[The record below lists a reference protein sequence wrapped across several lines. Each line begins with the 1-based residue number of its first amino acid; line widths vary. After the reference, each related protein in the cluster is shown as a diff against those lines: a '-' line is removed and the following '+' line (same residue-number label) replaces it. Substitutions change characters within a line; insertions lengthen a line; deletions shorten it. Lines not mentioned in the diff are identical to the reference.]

1 MDPVKI
7 ESTTGLSRLTYRQIV
22 YTKSF
27 WYFDAS
33 SIQIMG
39 GSIMKIGL
47 RILAIVAVMAFI
59 AGLPIA
65 AVAAS
70 SENVKFGHVAPP
82 FHGQS
87 KGVDAFAAY
96 VKEKTNGRIDIAT
109 FPMGQLGGERS
120 MAEQVQSGTL
130 QLASITTA
138 VLQNFVPQSAILDM
152 PFIFP
157 NRKTAY
163 ATLDDPEVQK
173 KVFSYFPKKGFM
185 AIGWTEN
192 EFRDFT
198 NNKRPVRKPSDIKGL
213 KVRVMNSPVYL
224 DTFKQLGASP
234 VGIPFPEIYNALQTG
249 VIDAQEN
256 PLLTSILMK
265 FTEVTKNVTLTNHCL
280 TECVIVVSP
289 DYWETL
295 SPEDQQIFREAA
307 KVAID
312 TNRKVN
318 AELHKKLPKSG
329 ISVAEYCKKNGIDVI
344 ELTPAERK
352 EFQKAMLP
360 VWNKY
365 RKKIGDE
372 IFDFMLTKIKE
383 HQQ

>member
-1 MDPVKI
+1 
-7 ESTTGLSRLTYRQIV
+7 
-22 YTKSF
+22 
-27 WYFDAS
+27 
-33 SIQIMG
+33 
-39 GSIMKIGL
+39 MKIGFRVL
-47 RILAIVAVMAFI
+47 VALILLAFI
-59 AGLPIA
+59 AGLPV
-65 AVAAS
+65 AVVAGS
-70 SENVKFGHVAPP
+70 SAKIKFGHVAPP
-82 FHGQS
+82 FLGQS

-120 MAEQVQSGTL
+120 MAEQVQSGAL
-130 QLASITTA
+130 QLGSITSA
-138 VLQNFVPQSAILDM
+138 VLQNFVPQAAILDM

-157 NRKTAY
+157 DRKTAY

-173 KVFSYFPKKGFM
+173 KIFSYFPKKGFI
-185 AIGWTEN
+185 AVGWTEN

-198 NNKRPVRKPSDIKGL
+198 NNKRPVRTPADIKGL

-256 PLLTSILMK
+256 PILTSVLMK
-265 FTEVTKNVTLTNHCL
+265 FTEVTKNVTITNHCL
-280 TECVIVVSP
+280 TECIIIVSP

-312 TNRKVN
+312 ANRRVN
-318 AELHKKLPKSG
+318 AELHNKLPKSG
-329 ISVAEYCKKNGIDVI
+329 ISTAEYCKKNGVEVI
-344 ELTPAERK
+344 ELTPEERK
-352 EFQKAMLP
+352 VFQKAMVP

-365 RKKIGDE
+365 RKKIGNE

>member
-1 MDPVKI
+1 
-7 ESTTGLSRLTYRQIV
+7 
-22 YTKSF
+22 
-27 WYFDAS
+27 
-33 SIQIMG
+33 
-39 GSIMKIGL
+39 MKIGF
-47 RILAIVAVMAFI
+47 RILMVLSLTAFV
-59 AGLPIA
+59 AGLPVG
-65 AVAAS
+65 AVAEPPAKI
-70 SENVKFGHVAPP
+70 KFGHVTPP
-82 FHGQS
+82 FLGQS
-87 KGVDAFAAY
+87 KGVEAFTAY
-96 VKEKTNGRIDIAT
+96 VKDKTNGRIDIAT

-130 QLASITTA
+130 QIAAVSTA
-138 VLQNFVPQSAILDM
+138 VLQNFVPQVAILDM

-157 NRKTAY
+157 DRETAY

-173 KVFSYFPKKGFM
+173 KIFSYFPKKGFM

-198 NNKRPVRKPSDIKGL
+198 NNKRPVRKPSDMKGL
-213 KVRVMNSPVYL
+213 RVWVMNSPVYL
-224 DTFKQLGASP
+224 DTFKQLGAFP
-234 VGIPFPEIYNALQTG
+234 VGVPFPEIYNALQTG

-256 PLLTSILMK
+256 PILTSVLMK
-265 FTEVTKNVTLTNHCL
+265 FTEVTKNVTITDHCL
-280 TECVIVVSP
+280 TECVIIVTP

-295 SPEDQQIFREAA
+295 SPQDRQIFREAA

-318 AELHKKLPKSG
+318 AELHKKLPEIG
-329 ISVAEYCKKNGIDVI
+329 ISIAEYCEKNGIEVI
-344 ELTPAERK
+344 DLTPEERRV
-352 EFQKAMLP
+352 FQEAMVP

-365 RKKIGDE
+365 RKKIGNE

>member
-1 MDPVKI
+1 
-7 ESTTGLSRLTYRQIV
+7 
-22 YTKSF
+22 
-27 WYFDAS
+27 
-33 SIQIMG
+33 
-39 GSIMKIGL
+39 MKIGF
-47 RILAIVAVMAFI
+47 RILVGLSLLAFV
-59 AGLPIA
+59 AGLPVA

-70 SENVKFGHVAPP
+70 SANIKFGHVAPP

-138 VLQNFVPQSAILDM
+138 VLQNFVPQAAILDM

-157 NRKTAY
+157 DRKTAY

-173 KVFSYFPKKGFM
+173 KIFSYFPKKGFV

-198 NNKRPVRKPSDIKGL
+198 NNKRPVRKPEDIKGL

-256 PLLTSILMK
+256 PILTSVLMK
-265 FTEVTKNVTLTNHCL
+265 FTEVTKNVTITNHCL
-280 TECVIVVSP
+280 TECIIIVSP

-318 AELHKKLPKSG
+318 ADLHNKLPKSG
-329 ISVAEYCKKNGIDVI
+329 ISIAEYCKKNGIDVI
-344 ELTPAERK
+344 QLTPEERK
-352 EFQKAMLP
+352 AFQKAMVP
-360 VWNKY
+360 VWDKY
-365 RKKIGDE
+365 RKKIGNE
-372 IFDFMLTKIKE
+372 IFDFMLTKIQE

>member
-1 MDPVKI
+1 
-7 ESTTGLSRLTYRQIV
+7 
-22 YTKSF
+22 
-27 WYFDAS
+27 
-33 SIQIMG
+33 
-39 GSIMKIGL
+39 MKIGF
-47 RILAIVAVMAFI
+47 RILAVVTVMAFI

-130 QLASITTA
+130 QIASITTA
-138 VLQNFVPQSAILDM
+138 VLQNFVPHAAILDM

-163 ATLDDPEVQK
+163 ATLDDPEVQEK
-173 KVFSYFPKKGFM
+173 IFSYFPQKGFI

-256 PLLTSILMK
+256 PLLTSVLMK
-265 FTEVTKNVTLTNHCL
+265 FTEVTKNVTITNHCL
-280 TECVIVVSP
+280 TECIIIVSP

-329 ISVAEYCKKNGIDVI
+329 ISIAEYCKKNGIEVI
-344 ELTPAERK
+344 NLTPAERK
-352 EFQKAMLP
+352 EFQKAMVP

-365 RKKIGDE
+365 REKIGDE